1 MNSYLKE
8 IGDICRINKELTFH
22 LARHSFATTV
32 ALTNGVPLESV
43 GKMLGHRSIKST
55 QIYARVLDDKLS
67 KDMSLLKEKIGGKNL
82 LFDEPQEKYVVHG

>member
-1 MNSYLKE
+1 M
-8 IGDICRINKELTFH
+8 TFH

-32 ALTNGVPLESV
+32 TLTNGVPLESV

-67 KDMSLLKEKIGGKNL
+67 HDMTVLEQKIGDVNLTFSNNLEKI
-82 LFDEPQEKYVVHG
+82 VS

>member
-1 MNSYLKE
+1 
-8 IGDICRINKELTFH
+8 LTFH

-32 ALTNGVPLESV
+32 TLTNGVPLESV

-67 KDMSLLKEKIGGKNL
+67 HDMTVLEQKIGDVNLTFSNNLEKI
-82 LFDEPQEKYVVHG
+82 VS